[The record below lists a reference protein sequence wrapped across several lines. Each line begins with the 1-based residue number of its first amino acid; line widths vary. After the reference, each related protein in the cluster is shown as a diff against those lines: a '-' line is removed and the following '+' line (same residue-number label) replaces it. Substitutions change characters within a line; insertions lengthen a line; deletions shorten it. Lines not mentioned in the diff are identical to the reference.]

1 MSRPDL
7 YDLLWRHVPRENI
20 RLGKRVLS
28 YVEEETSITVNCSDN
43 SAFCGD
49 ILVGADGAY
58 SAVRQHLYKN
68 LKIDKKLPS
77 RDDVNL
83 PFGCVCLVGQTTVL
97 DPEDFP
103 DLKSEKSHFTSILG
117 LESLCTVRI
126 LLSSLKAFMS
136 RMLSTVSQARYFNL
150 GLVVCSGSRS
160 PQRKTPCAGWS
171 SSS

>member
-58 SAVRQHLYKN
+58 SAVRQHLYKK
-68 LKIDKKLPS
+68 LKATTGIPRS
-77 RDDVNL
+77 DDIPL
-83 PFGCVCLVGQTTVL
+83 PFSCVCLVGQTTVL

-103 DLKSEKSHFTSILG
+103 DLKSEKSHFTSVLG
-117 LESLCTVRI
+117 LKSLCTVRI
-126 LLSSLKAFMS
+126 
-136 RMLSTVSQARYFNL
+136 
-150 GLVVCSGSRS
+150 
-160 PQRKTPCAGWS
+160 
-171 SSS
+171 